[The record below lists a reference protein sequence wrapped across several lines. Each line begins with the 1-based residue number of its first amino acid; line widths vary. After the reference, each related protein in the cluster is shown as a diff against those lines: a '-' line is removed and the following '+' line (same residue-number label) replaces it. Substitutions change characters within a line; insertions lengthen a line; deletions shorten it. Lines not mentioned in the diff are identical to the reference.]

1 MKAPPLVLI
10 ADDYPDNVA
19 LLEQRLEN
27 AGYRTATAANGEE
40 ALRQVEALR
49 PDLVLLDIVMPG
61 MGGIEV
67 IGALRG
73 RPEYQ
78 DLPLIV
84 LSARTEVEDR
94 VAGLN
99 AGADEYLLK
108 PIEET
113 ELLARVRAM
122 LRLQEAVRAGQR
134 LEAENLRLRQ
144 EIAAREGFGELV
156 GQSAPMQEVYGL
168 VQKVARTAVSVLITG
183 ESGTGK
189 ELVGRAIHR
198 QSPRREGPFVA
209 LNCGA
214 LPEALLEAELFGHKR
229 GAFTGA
235 SADREGLFEAA
246 GGGTLFLDE
255 IGDVTPPT
263 QVRLLRV
270 LQEGEV
276 TRLGEN
282 RPRPVDARIIAATN
296 KNLKAEVQEGR
307 FREDLYFRLNVIPIR
322 LPPLRQRREDILPL
336 AEHFLQRHC
345 QRHRRPLPAL
355 VPEARRLLLDYEW
368 PGNVRELEHEMERV
382 LTLGEPGE
390 PVGPALLSEEVRG
403 VGEPIRDELPGSD
416 GTLKRRMEQVERRFL
431 EEALGQNN
439 WNQTRTAEVLGLTRQ
454 GLIKKL
460 QRYGIRGKS
469 GG

>member
-1 MKAPPLVLI
+1 VKSPPLVLI
-10 ADDYPDNVA
+10 ADDYPDNVE
-19 LLEQRLEN
+19 LLVQRLEQ
-27 AGYRTATAANGEE
+27 AGYRTATAADGDE
-40 ALRQVEALR
+40 ALRQVEELR
-49 PDLVLLDIVMPG
+49 PDLLLLDIVMPG
-61 MGGIEV
+61 KSGIEV
-67 IGALRG
+67 IGALRQ

-78 DLPLIV
+78 DLPIIA

-108 PIEET
+108 PIEEA

-144 EIAAREGFGELV
+144 EIAAREGFGEV
-156 GQSAPMQEVYGL
+156 IGQSAPMQEVYRL
-168 VQKVARTAVSVLITG
+168 IQKVAQTSVSVLISG

-214 LPEALLEAELFGHKR
+214 LPETLLEAELFGHKR
-229 GAFTGA
+229 GSFTGA

-246 GGGTLFLDE
+246 DGGTLFLDE
-255 IGDVTPPT
+255 IGDVSPAT

-276 TRLGEN
+276 TRVGES
-282 RPRPVDARIIAATN
+282 RPRLVDARIIAATN
-296 KNLKAEVQEGR
+296 KHLKAEVQAGR

-322 LPPLRQRREDILPL
+322 LPPLRQRREDILSL
-336 AEHFLQRHC
+336 AEFFLQRHS
-345 QRHRRPLPAL
+345 QRHQRPLPSL
-355 VPEARRLLLDYEW
+355 SPETRRLLLDYEW

-382 LTLGEPGE
+382 LTLGEPGQSVDPE
-390 PVGPALLSEEVRG
+390 LLSEEVRG
-403 VGEPIRDELPGSD
+403 VGEPLRGELPGGE
-416 GTLKRRMEQVERRFL
+416 GTLKGRMEQVERRFL

-460 QRYGIRGKS
+460 QRYGIRGR
-469 GG
+469 GGE

>member
-1 MKAPPLVLI
+1 M
-10 ADDYPDNVA
+10 
-19 LLEQRLEN
+19 
-27 AGYRTATAANGEE
+27 
-40 ALRQVEALR
+40 
-49 PDLVLLDIVMPG
+49 
-61 MGGIEV
+61 
-67 IGALRG
+67 
-73 RPEYQ
+73 
-78 DLPLIV
+78 
-84 LSARTEVEDR
+84 
-94 VAGLN
+94 
-99 AGADEYLLK
+99 
-108 PIEET
+108 
-113 ELLARVRAM
+113 
-122 LRLQEAVRAGQR
+122 
-134 LEAENLRLRQ
+134 
-144 EIAAREGFGELV
+144 AAREGFGELV
-156 GQSAPMQEVYGL
+156 GQSTPMQEVYGL
-168 VQKVARTAVSVLITG
+168 VQKVARTAVSVLVTG

-209 LNCGA
+209 INCGA
-214 LPEALLEAELFGHKR
+214 LPETLLEAELFGHKR

-246 GGGTLFLDE
+246 DGGTLFLDE
-255 IGDVTPPT
+255 IGEVSSAT

-282 RPRPVDARIIAATN
+282 QPRPVDARIIAATN
-296 KNLKAEVQEGR
+296 RNLKAEVQEGR

-336 AEHFLQRHC
+336 AEHFLRRHC
-345 QRHRRPLPAL
+345 QRHGRPLPAL
-355 VPEARRLLLDYEW
+355 NPEARRLLLDYEW

-403 VGEPIRDELPGSD
+403 MGEPIRDELPGSD
-416 GTLKRRMEQVERRFL
+416 GTLKGRMEQVERRFL

-460 QRYGIRGKS
+460 QRYGIRGKA
-469 GG
+469 GD